1 MFYIAICDDEEYFQK
16 REQQLIMNYMN
27 ERGYKCKIDVFS
39 SGEEITKLGTVVS
52 KYSIIFLDINMKELD
67 GIETAKQIR
76 EVTKDTYIVFVTAF
90 ITYSLEGYKVDAI
103 RYLLKDDDNLDKAV
117 SECLDTILFK
127 MDYKI
132 YKHTFEFQE
141 GTVELYLEDLLYV
154 DSNLHKLTFH
164 VNQGKQKEYTMYE
177 RLDVIH
183 DLLREEGFCRIHKSY
198 LVNLKYMESI
208 ERYKAILASGDCL
221 AVSKARYLDAKDEFI
236 CYKGEI

>member
-16 REQQLIMNYMN
+16 REQQLIMDYMN
-27 ERGYKCKIDVFS
+27 KNRYKCKIDIFS
-39 SGEEITKLGTVVS
+39 SGKEIAKLGTAIS

-67 GIETAKQIR
+67 GMETARQIR
-76 EVTKDTYIVFVTAF
+76 EVTKDIYIVFVTAF
-90 ITYSLEGYKVDAI
+90 ITYSLEGYKVEAI
-103 RYLLKDDDNLDKAV
+103 RYLLKDDDNLDKTI

-127 MDYKI
+127 MNYKV

-141 GTVELYLEDLLYV
+141 GTVELYLDDLLYV

-164 VNQGKQKEYTMYE
+164 VNQMNRKEYTMYE

-183 DLLREEGFCRIHKSY
+183 ELIQEEGFCRIHKSY
-198 LVNLKYMESI
+198 LVNLKYVESM
-208 ERYKAILASGDCL
+208 ERYKAVFTNGDSL
-221 AVSKARYLDAKDEFI
+221 PVSKARYSDAKVELI